1 MLTST
6 ADGFVAA
13 GSAKAADG
21 TTQAVLWT
29 SRDGAGQS
37 VLGIYYAAASGE
49 DTVISGALGRGG
61 SGTWLSTDG
70 GSTWTQVTFPAG
82 HGAENTISGL
92 GSDGSGLSQAV
103 PATASPIFSERA
115 VLAVLGH
122 HRSCGRLP
130 PRRGQGQRLRLRRD
144 RHRRRR
150 GLPGLHQHR
159 GRHQLAAAA
168 GGQRI
173 AVGSADGYPAIW
185 RKEADT

>member
-103 PATASPIFSERA
+103 PATASPIFLGTGSPGSTRPPSELRA
-115 VLAVLGH
+115 ASAPAWS
-122 HRSCGRLP
+122 R
-130 PRRGQGQRLRLRRD
+130 
-144 RHRRRR
+144 
-150 GLPGLHQHR
+150 
-159 GRHQLAAAA
+159 AAPTA
-168 GGQRI
+168 
-173 AVGSADGYPAIW
+173 SS
-185 RKEADT
+185 